1 MIADEKYY
9 MGIMIQRDNQS
20 QRMYLHDVITEKAT
34 LSFTTEPTAQDGEGI
49 RDKGHLFITS
59 ILQNALIVKY
69 QNDPSVKEDT
79 QQEKAKNNIE
89 NLGRKNGESKP
100 SRL

>member
-1 MIADEKYY
+1 
-9 MGIMIQRDNQS
+9 MGVMLQRDIQT
-20 QRMYLHDVITEKAT
+20 QRLYLHNVAIAKEAPDISQDILLTTGSHEKK
-34 LSFTTEPTAQDGEGI
+34 EN
-49 RDKGHLFITS
+49 LFITS

>member
-59 ILQNALIVKY
+59 ILQKAL
-69 QNDPSVKEDT
+69 SVK
-79 QQEKAKNNIE
+79 
-89 NLGRKNGESKP
+89 GETSKIIQKMFATP
-100 SRL
+100 